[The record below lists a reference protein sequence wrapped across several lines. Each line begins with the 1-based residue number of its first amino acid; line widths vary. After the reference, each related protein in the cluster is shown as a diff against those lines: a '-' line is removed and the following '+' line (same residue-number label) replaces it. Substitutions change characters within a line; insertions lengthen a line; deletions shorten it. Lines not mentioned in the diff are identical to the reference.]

1 MESMNDID
9 GSHPHIDLV
18 AIARRVATQE
28 GFVVDV
34 PADARAGAEVVVPT
48 RDPADVRDDRKLLW
62 SSIDNREST
71 DLDQVEVS
79 ERLPD
84 GSIRVRVGIADV
96 DVFVP
101 KGSALDHHAASNTTS
116 LYAGV
121 ATFPML
127 PDALSS
133 DVSSLLPDVD
143 RLAVVTDMTVAPDGS
158 IVACDVYRAR
168 LRNHAKLVYEDVG
181 GWLERRGEPPAEIK
195 TNAALGDQ
203 LLMQEEAAR
212 RLRRRRVENGALQ
225 LETAEARAVAK
236 NGEVVSLT
244 LVDKSRGREIIE
256 DLMIAA
262 NGVTARFLEERGFAS
277 LRRVVRTP
285 RRWDRIVDVAATRG
299 VKLPPEPDAV
309 ALSEFLRDQH
319 DSDPKHFTDL
329 SLSVVKLLG
338 PGEYAVADPSS
349 PEGHFGLAVDDYAHS
364 TAPNRRYGD
373 LVTQRLLKAAA
384 GKQPT
389 PYTVTELREI
399 AVTCTDMENHARKF
413 ERTMRKVAAATFL
426 SRRIGETFDAICTG
440 STPKGTFV
448 RLINPPAEGRVVQG
462 EAGLDVGDTLRVKL
476 VATEPSRGFIDF
488 VRA

>member
-1 MESMNDID
+1 MSEDATRV
-9 GSHPHIDLV
+9 HHVDLR
-18 AIARRVATQE
+18 AIARKVAQDE
-28 GFVVDV
+28 GFSVDP
-34 PADARAGAEVVVPT
+34 PAPSEELPPSVL
-48 RDPADVRDDRKLLW
+48 RDPPDVRNLASLLW

-71 DLDQVEVS
+71 DLDQVEHS

-84 GSIRVRVGIADV
+84 GSILLRIGIADV

-101 KGSALDHHAASNTTS
+101 KGSPLDRHAAQSTTS

-133 DVSSLLPDVD
+133 DLTSLLPDVN
-143 RLAVVTDMTVAPDGS
+143 RLAVVTELTVAPDGAITRS
-158 IVACDVYRAR
+158 DVYRAR
-168 LRNHAKLVYEDVG
+168 IVNHAKLVYEDVG
-181 GWLERRGEPPAEIK
+181 RWLEGRGEPPPEVARNPELAE
-195 TNAALGDQ
+195 Q
-203 LLMQEEAAR
+203 LHMQEEAAK
-212 RLRRRRVENGALQ
+212 RLRKRRVEHGALQ

-236 NGEVVSLT
+236 DGDVVRLE
-244 LVDKSRGREIIE
+244 LVDKNRARDIIE

-262 NGVTARFLEERGFAS
+262 NGVTARFLEERGYAS

-285 RRWDRIVDVAATRG
+285 RRWDRIVEVARQRG
-299 VKLPPEPDAV
+299 VTLPAEADAI
-309 ALSEFLRDQH
+309 ALSVFLRTQH
-319 DSDPKHFTDL
+319 DKDPEQFTDL

-338 PGEYAVADPSS
+338 PGEYVVADPSS

-384 GKQPT
+384 RKEAT
-389 PYTVTELREI
+389 PYTVAELREI
-399 AVTCTDMENHARKF
+399 CAHVTDMENHARKF

-426 SRRIGETFDAICTG
+426 SRRVGDVFEAIVTG
-440 STPKGTFV
+440 ANPKGTFV
-448 RLINPPAEGRVVQG
+448 RTVSPPAEGRVVRG
-462 EAGLDVGDTLRVKL
+462 EEGLDVGDHVRVEL

-488 VRA
+488 VRV

>member
-1 MESMNDID
+1 MNDID
-9 GSHPHIDLV
+9 RHPHIDLV
-18 AIARRVATQE
+18 AVAKNVATQE
-28 GFVVDV
+28 GFAVDM
-34 PADARAGAEVVVPT
+34 PRAALEAAGVHAPT

-84 GSIRVRVGIADV
+84 GSIRVRIGIADV

-101 KGSALDHHAASNTTS
+101 KGSPIDLHAATNTTS

-127 PDALSS
+127 PDDLSS
-133 DVSSLLPDVD
+133 GATSLLAGVD
-143 RLAVVTDMTVAPDGS
+143 RLAVVTDMTIAPDGS
-158 IVACDVYRAR
+158 IVASEVYRSR

-181 GWLERRGEPPAEIK
+181 AWLERRGEPPPEVK
-195 TNAALGDQ
+195 KDPALADQ

-212 RLRRRRVENGALQ
+212 RLRRRRVEHGALQ

-244 LVDKSRGREIIE
+244 LVDKNRGREIIE

-299 VKLPPEPDAV
+299 AKLPAEPNAV

-319 DSDPKHFTDL
+319 ESDPKHFTDL
-329 SLSVVKLLG
+329 SLSIVKLMG

-384 GKQPT
+384 SKTPT
-389 PYTVTELREI
+389 PYTVAELGEICARCTE
-399 AVTCTDMENHARKF
+399 MENHARKF

-426 SRRIGETFDAICTG
+426 SRRIGETFDAVVTG
-440 STPKGTFV
+440 ATPKGTFV
-448 RLINPPAEGRVVQG
+448 RLVSPPAEGRVVDG
-462 EAGLDVGDTLRVKL
+462 EEGLDVGDTLRVKL
-476 VATEPSRGFIDF
+476 VATEPTRGFIDF

>member
-1 MESMNDID
+1 MNDD
-9 GSHPHIDLV
+9 QKHPHIDLV
-18 AIARRVATQE
+18 AIASRVATQE
-28 GFVVDV
+28 GFVVQL
-34 PADARAGAEVVVPT
+34 PPGARDAALVKAPT
-48 RDPADVRDDRKLLW
+48 RDPSDVRDDRKLLW
-62 SSIDNREST
+62 TSIDNREST

-84 GSIRVRVGIADV
+84 GSIRVRIGIADV

-101 KGSALDHHAASNTTS
+101 KGSPLDLHAEVNTTS

-127 PDALSS
+127 PDELSS
-133 DVSSLLPDVD
+133 DSTSLLADVD
-143 RLAVVTDMTVAPDGS
+143 RLAVVTDMTIAPDGEITAS
-158 IVACDVYRAR
+158 DVYRAR
-168 LRNHAKLVYEDVG
+168 LRNHAKLVYDDIG
-181 GWLERRGEPPAEIK
+181 AWLERRGEAPPEIAA
-195 TNAALGDQ
+195 NAAIGDQ
-203 LLMQEEAAR
+203 VLMQEEAAR
-212 RLRRRRVENGALQ
+212 RLRRRRVDNGALQ

-236 NGEVVSLT
+236 DGEVVALSL
-244 LVDKSRGREIIE
+244 VARNRGREIIE

-299 VKLPPEPDAV
+299 VKLPPEPNAL
-309 ALSEFLRDQH
+309 ALSEFLRYQLEL
-319 DSDPKHFTDL
+319 DPKSFAEL
-329 SLSVVKLLG
+329 SLSVIKLMG

-384 GKQPT
+384 SKAPT
-389 PYTVTELREI
+389 PYSVPELREI
-399 AVTCTDMENHARKF
+399 ADRCTDMENHARKF

-426 SRRIGETFDAICTG
+426 SRRLGESFEAVVTG
-440 STPKGTFV
+440 VSAKGTFV
-448 RLINPPAEGRVVQG
+448 RLISPPAEGRLVSG
-462 EAGLDVGDTLRVKL
+462 EEGLDVGDQTRVKL

-488 VRA
+488 VREVRS

>member
-1 MESMNDID
+1 MND
-9 GSHPHIDLV
+9 HPHIDLAAV
-18 AIARRVATQE
+18 AKNVATQE
-28 GFVVDV
+28 GFVVDF
-34 PADARAGAEVVVPT
+34 PPEAIDAARVHAPT

-84 GSIRVRVGIADV
+84 GSIRVRIGIADV
-96 DVFVP
+96 DVFIP
-101 KGSALDHHAASNTTS
+101 KGSPIDRHAATNTTS

-127 PDALSS
+127 PDELSS
-133 DVSSLLPDVD
+133 DVTSLLPDVD
-143 RLAVVTDMTVAPDGS
+143 RLAVVTDMTIAPDGAITAS
-158 IVACDVYRAR
+158 DVYRAR

-181 GWLERRGEPPAEIK
+181 AWLDRRGEPPPEVVK
-195 TNAALGDQ
+195 NPELGDQ

-212 RLRRRRVENGALQ
+212 RLRRRRVEHGALQ

-236 NGEVVSLT
+236 NGEVIALA
-244 LVDKSRGREIIE
+244 LADKSRAREIIE

-262 NGVTARFLEERGFAS
+262 NGVTARFLEERLFAS

-285 RRWDRIVDVAATRG
+285 RRWDRIVDVAAARG
-299 VKLPPEPDAV
+299 AKLPAEPNAI

-319 DSDPKHFTDL
+319 ESDPKRFTDL
-329 SLSVVKLLG
+329 SLSIVKLMG

-364 TAPNRRYGD
+364 TAPNRRFGD

-384 GKQPT
+384 SKSPT
-389 PYTVTELREI
+389 PYTVAELRE
-399 AVTCTDMENHARKF
+399 VCLRCTEMENHARKF
-413 ERTMRKVAAATFL
+413 ERTMRKVAAASFL
-426 SRRIGETFDAICTG
+426 SRRIGEIFDAVVTG
-440 STPKGTFV
+440 VTPKGTFV
-448 RLINPPAEGRVVQG
+448 RLESPPAEGRIVKG
-462 EAGLDVGDTLRVKL
+462 EEGLDVGDTLRVKL

-488 VRA
+488 VRS

>member
-1 MESMNDID
+1 MDD
-9 GSHPHIDLV
+9 PHARPHIDLV
-18 AIARRVATQE
+18 AVAKQVATQE
-28 GFVVDV
+28 GFVVDFSR
-34 PADARAGAEVVVPT
+34 AALDAATVHAPT

-84 GSIRVRVGIADV
+84 GSIRVRIGIADV

-101 KGSALDHHAASNTTS
+101 KGSPVDLHAAGNTTS

-127 PDALSS
+127 PDELSS
-133 DVSSLLPDVD
+133 NATSLLAGVD
-143 RLAVVTDMTVAPDGS
+143 RLAVVTDMTIAPNGEIKAS
-158 IVACDVYRAR
+158 DVYRAR
-168 LRNHAKLVYEDVG
+168 LRNHAKLVYDDIG
-181 GWLERRGEPPAEIK
+181 RWLERRGEAPPEL
-195 TNAALGDQ
+195 AADPDLADQ
-203 LLMQEEAAR
+203 VMMQEEAAR
-212 RLRRRRVENGALQ
+212 RLRRRRVEHGALQ
-225 LETAEARAVAK
+225 LETGEARAVAK
-236 NGEVVSLT
+236 DGEVVSLA
-244 LVDKSRGREIIE
+244 LVDKNRGREIIE

-262 NGVTARFLEERGFAS
+262 NGVTARVLEERGFAS

-285 RRWDRIVDVAATRG
+285 RRWDRIVEVAATRG
-299 VKLPPEPDAV
+299 VTLPAEPDAV

-319 DSDPKHFTDL
+319 DSDPKTFTEL
-329 SLSVVKLLG
+329 SLSIVKLLG

-364 TAPNRRYGD
+364 TAPNRRFGD

-384 GKQPT
+384 SKSPT
-389 PYTVTELREI
+389 PYTVAELREI
-399 AVTCTDMENHARKF
+399 STRCTDMENHARKF

-426 SRRIGETFDAICTG
+426 SRRIGDTFDAIVTG
-440 STPKGTFV
+440 AASKGTFV
-448 RLINPPAEGRVVQG
+448 RLVNPPAEGRLVSG
-462 EAGLDVGDTLRVKL
+462 EQGLDVGDAVRVKL
-476 VATEPSRGFIDF
+476 VATEPTRGFIDF

>member
-1 MESMNDID
+1 MDD
-9 GSHPHIDLV
+9 PHDHPHIDLV
-18 AIARRVATQE
+18 AVAKKVATQE
-28 GFVVDV
+28 GFVVDFSR
-34 PADARAGAEVVVPT
+34 AALDAATVHAPT

-84 GSIRVRVGIADV
+84 GSIRVRIGIADV

-101 KGSALDHHAASNTTS
+101 KGSPVDLHAATNTTS

-127 PDALSS
+127 PDELSS
-133 DVSSLLPDVD
+133 DASSLLAGVD
-143 RLAVVTDMTVAPDGS
+143 RLAVVTDMTIAPNGEIKAS
-158 IVACDVYRAR
+158 DVYRAR
-168 LRNHAKLVYEDVG
+168 LRNHAKLVYDDIG
-181 GWLERRGEPPAEIK
+181 RWLERRGEAPPEL
-195 TNAALGDQ
+195 AADPDLADQ
-203 LLMQEEAAR
+203 VMMQEEAAR
-212 RLRRRRVENGALQ
+212 RLRRRRVEHGALQ
-225 LETAEARAVAK
+225 LETGEARAVAK
-236 NGEVVSLT
+236 NGEVVSLA
-244 LVDKSRGREIIE
+244 LVDKNRGREIIE

-285 RRWDRIVDVAATRG
+285 RRWDRIVEVAAARG
-299 VKLPPEPDAV
+299 VALPAEPDAV

-319 DSDPKHFTDL
+319 DSDPKTFTEL
-329 SLSVVKLLG
+329 SLSIVKLLG

-364 TAPNRRYGD
+364 TAPNRRFGD

-384 GKQPT
+384 SKAPT
-389 PYTVTELREI
+389 PYTVAELREI
-399 AVTCTDMENHARKF
+399 SARCTDMENHARKF

-426 SRRIGETFDAICTG
+426 SRRIGDTFDAIVTG
-440 STPKGTFV
+440 AASKGTFV
-448 RLINPPAEGRVVQG
+448 RLVSPPAEGRLVSG
-462 EAGLDVGDTLRVKL
+462 EQGLDVGDAVRVKL
-476 VATEPSRGFIDF
+476 VATEPTRGFIDF

>member
-1 MESMNDID
+1 MND
-9 GSHPHIDLV
+9 HHIDLR
-18 AIARRVATQE
+18 AIAKQVAEQE
-28 GFVVDV
+28 GFSVEP
-34 PADARAGAEVVVPT
+34 PAPASELPASVR
-48 RDPADVRDDRKLLW
+48 RDPPDVRDERSLLW

-84 GSIRVRVGIADV
+84 GSIRIRIGIADV

-101 KGSALDHHAASNTTS
+101 KGSPLDAHAAQNTTS

-127 PDALSS
+127 PDELSS
-133 DVSSLLPDVD
+133 DVTSLLADVD
-143 RLAVVTDMTVAPDGS
+143 RLAVVTDFTVAPDGAITAS
-158 IVACDVYRAR
+158 NVYRAR
-168 LRNHAKLVYEDVG
+168 LTNKAKLVYEDIG
-181 GWLERRGEPPAEIK
+181 RWLEGRGDAPPEIAKNPALAE
-195 TNAALGDQ
+195 Q
-203 LLMQEEAAR
+203 LHMQEEAAK
-212 RLRRRRVENGALQ
+212 RLRKRRVEHGALQ

-236 NGEVVSLT
+236 NGDVVALE
-244 LVDKSRGREIIE
+244 LVDKNRGRDIIE

-262 NGVTARFLEERGFAS
+262 NGVTARFLEERKFAS

-285 RRWDRIVDVAATRG
+285 RRWDRIVEVAKVHGAS
-299 VKLPPEPDAV
+299 LPAEPDAI
-309 ALSEFLRDQH
+309 ALSEFLRAQH
-319 DSDPKHFTDL
+319 EADPAHFTDL
-329 SLSVVKLLG
+329 SLSIVKLMG

-384 GKQPT
+384 KGAPT
-389 PYTVTELREI
+389 MYTVEELREI
-399 AVTCTDMENHARKF
+399 CVHCTEMENHARKF

-426 SRRIGETFDAICTG
+426 SRRIGEEFDAVVTG
-440 STPKGTFV
+440 ATSKGVFV
-448 RLINPPAEGRVVQG
+448 RTVNPPAEGRVVRG
-462 EAGLDVGDTLRVKL
+462 EEGLDVGDTTRVKL
-476 VATEPSRGFIDF
+476 VATEPARGFIDF